1 MDAAEQPNRG
11 EIVAAVVQ
19 RRTLTVE
26 EAGRMLGLGR
36 GAAYAAV
43 KRGQIPSLSLGRRIV
58 VPVAAL
64 ELMLAGAGT
73 QTDSG
78 Q

>member
-1 MDAAEQPNRG
+1 MSKPSDNVTARTQG
-11 EIVAAVVQ
+11 EMVVTVQ
-19 RRTLTVE
+19 RQTLTVE

-43 KRGQIPSLSLGRRIV
+43 KRGDIPSISLGRRIV

-64 ELMLAGAGT
+64 ERLL
-73 QTDSG
+73 SG
-78 Q
+78 DGQAA